1 MDFGTDRGLRGQLI
15 QFLPFPGGKTEALP
29 GWKDLPQIRWLMA
42 EWGIPAQGPPLGSA
56 YTSPDMF
63 LEKKDG
69 SHRPG
74 LGLPTLCLSSFCSW
88 NGWLG
93 LFVRV
98 ALIYNPQ
105 PGISSSSSN
114 DKAFLAFVYQASNKH
129 LEGKEKQKPCFLKN
143 IRGNIPRK
151 TLVFKS
157 APLDYLQEIKS
168 KCPPPPKKKV

>member
-1 MDFGTDRGLRGQLI
+1 
-15 QFLPFPGGKTEALP
+15 
-29 GWKDLPQIRWLMA
+29 
-42 EWGIPAQGPPLGSA
+42 
-56 YTSPDMF
+56 MF

-114 DKAFLAFVYQASNKH
+114 DRAFLAFVYQASNKH

-157 APLDYLQEIKS
+157 APLDYLQEIES
-168 KCPPPPKKKV
+168 KCSPPHPAAKKKRYKKQAGRQSKLLKGILRNYHSIAQKSCDPIFPTLPCFPHWCPFLLV